1 MVYMVDYYID
11 SLGFYSLKIKFESG
25 GVDDKKKKMMKE
37 VVIDDKS
44 RRVNI
49 FLWKRQADIL
59 YSVIVN
65 FIL

>member
-11 SLGFYSLKIKFESG
+11 SLGFYSLKIKFESS

-49 FLWKRQADIL
+49 FLWKRQADTL